1 MPSIGALIL
10 AAGQSQRMGP
20 PNKLLL
26 RIGDHPMIRHVV
38 QTYRAALDGPIT
50 VVTGH
55 EAQQVEAALTGLD
68 VRCVFN
74 PDYAKGQQ
82 GSVAVGLRHAPEVDL
97 LLIGLGD
104 QPLLAP
110 SDIRALVDAHTHGDP
125 AKISIPAIGEVRG
138 NPIAIPTTLRPRLTA
153 DPQRPGCMRF
163 TRDNPDLVQRHSLL
177 APGFYADVDTPKDYA
192 ALAQTET
199 S

>member
-1 MPSIGALIL
+1 MPSVGALIL

-26 RIGDHPMIRHVV
+26 PIGDHPMIRHVV
-38 QTYRAALDGPIT
+38 QTYRAALDGRIT
-50 VVTGH
+50 VVTGY
-55 EAQQVEAALTGLD
+55 EAQQVEAALKGLD

-74 PDYAKGQQ
+74 PDHAKGQQ

-104 QPLLAP
+104 QPLLTA
-110 SDIRALVDAHTHGDP
+110 SDIRALVDAHAQGNPD
-125 AKISIPAIGEVRG
+125 KVSIPFMGEVRG
-138 NPIAIPTTLRPRLTA
+138 NPIAIPKVLRPQLTA

-163 TRDNPDLVQRHSLL
+163 TRDNPDMVQRHPLP
-177 APGFYADVDTPKDYA
+177 APGFYTDVDTPKDYA
-192 ALAQTET
+192 ALAHAVTL
-199 S
+199 